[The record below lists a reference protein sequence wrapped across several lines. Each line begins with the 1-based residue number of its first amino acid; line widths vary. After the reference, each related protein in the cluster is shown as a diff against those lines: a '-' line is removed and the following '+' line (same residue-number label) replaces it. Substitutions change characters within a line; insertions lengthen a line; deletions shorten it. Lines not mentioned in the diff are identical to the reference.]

1 LAKIDYLDFVP
12 VLTQQLDANADYTID
27 YLDPGTGVAGRV
39 EAENLNFTGS
49 YSIDNESFASGG
61 KLVET
66 SDSNIGM
73 TATTT
78 FTGATGFYNIVVGY
92 YDENDGI
99 AQYNAILN
107 GIQELD
113 SWQANLQLGSSSQ
126 STKTFVSRT
135 LGTKVFLNPGDDL
148 QLQAIEGGSDKGN
161 LDFIDFVPYNPAAP
175 IRVEAEYMNASGDY
189 TLEEYS
195 FASSGRVLRSNSSY
209 NTMALKVNT
218 TFTGESGQYS
228 IVVRYF
234 DENDGKAQLSASLGG
249 VVLDSWLADQ
259 NLGSSS
265 VAQQTS
271 VTRTLTRDTGETYFE
286 LDTGDVFELTS
297 SRNSGDYGR
306 IDYVEFIPY
315 DPDATPDPEQNA
327 IELEVEDMQ
336 LTGGQI
342 KTANFAEGGGYVQ
355 TRSSGDDDDDDDD
368 DGGGSQ
374 DQFTAS
380 TLFTGEEGY
389 YDIIVGYYDSNQGQA
404 AVTVKLN
411 EDELDS
417 WLNNQNFG
425 TSQVG
430 VESFTTR
437 TVAQGVYLEKIDVIS
452 IIGREHN
459 GDTVNADYI
468 KLIPVEDPVN
478 PDTPVT
484 PPPEISESDNGD
496 VMRGGAG
503 NDQLFGDEGNDLLYG
518 EDEYDTPNSSNA
530 GNDTV
535 VGGSGEDVLYGNSGD
550 DFLYGDEMAIAE
562 SAPESTE
569 TSTETT
575 KTEPVQSLPDGKVYN
590 GHLYTVLDSG
600 LSKVDA
606 LMKAEELG
614 GTLAIADNTNEAT
627 WIERNFADSIQQDRL
642 IVEID
647 ISADLKQLMSA
658 QNTTITLSQTTQTSL
673 YNNSIVYNGSLY
685 LLSEA
690 TTWVKAQ
697 AQAENLGGNL
707 VAINDGAENQFLL
720 DNFGTQSDW
729 LWTGLTDQNQEGVF
743 EWASGEKVTYTNWAP
758 GQPYDGGGQDYAILN
773 GKGQGWDDNQGTFLW
788 QGIIEIDVS
797 TLSTSSTTTTT
808 TTKTVDTS
816 TTTTEKS
823 LSVDGGKDILT
834 GNSGNDNLFGSAG
847 DDLLNG
853 TDQVSIGIGE
863 QDILTGG
870 DGAER
875 FILGDT
881 DHAYY
886 VGQGDLDYAT
896 LTDFDSNTDTLAL
909 HGSIGDY
916 QQTRQGNDLWLSY
929 QNDLIAVLQNTST
942 LDLNSFLVTGV

>member
-1 LAKIDYLDFVP
+1 
-12 VLTQQLDANADYTID
+12 
-27 YLDPGTGVAGRV
+27 
-39 EAENLNFTGS
+39 
-49 YSIDNESFASGG
+49 
-61 KLVET
+61 
-66 SDSNIGM
+66 M

-417 WLNNQNFG
+417 WLNNQDFG

-452 IIGREHN
+452 IIGQEHN
-459 GDTVNADYI
+459 GDRVNADYI
-468 KLIPVEDPVN
+468 KLIPVEAP
-478 PDTPVT
+478 TL
-484 PPPEISESDNGD
+484 PPETPETSDSYNGD

-503 NDQLFGDEGNDLLYG
+503 SDQLFGDEGNDLLYG

-550 DFLYGDEMAIAE
+550 DFLYGDEMDGTTTVVKSPATLSFQQGVNSYSGTVDTMLEENSSNANN
-562 SAPESTE
+562 SSD
-569 TSTETT
+569 TSL
-575 KTEPVQSLPDGKVYN
+575 KVDINSDDDDGSVKVQSL
-590 GHLYTVLDSG
+590 
-600 LSKVDA
+600 
-606 LMKAEELG
+606 MRFE
-614 GTLAIADNTNEAT
+614 
-627 WIERNFADSIQQDRL
+627 
-642 IVEID
+642 D
-647 ISADLKQLMSA
+647 I
-658 QNTTITLSQTTQTSL
+658 
-673 YNNSIVYNGSLY
+673 
-685 LLSEA
+685 
-690 TTWVKAQ
+690 
-697 AQAENLGGNL
+697 
-707 VAINDGAENQFLL
+707 
-720 DNFGTQSDW
+720 FGTQAGQIAPDDTINSAV
-729 LWTGLTDQNQEGVF
+729 LEIKVGN
-743 EWASGEKVTYTNWAP
+743 SGNSIELYEMQQNWADTDTWNSLDKGIQANGMEAALNP
-758 GQPYDGGGQDYAILN
+758 VAIT
-773 GKGQGWDDNQGTFLW
+773 GSVST
-788 QGIIEIDVS
+788 GILTIDVTAS
-797 TLSTSSTTTTT
+797 LKAWQENPNANHGWAFLPTGSDRVDFFSAESSWAPRLV
-808 TTKTVDTS
+808 VDVNQS
-816 TTTTEKS
+816 S
-823 LSVDGGKDILT
+823 SASADGSKDILT
-834 GNSGNDNLFGSAG
+834 GNSGNDNLFGGAG
-847 DDLLNG
+847 DDILNG

-870 DGAER
+870 DGADSL
-875 FILGDT
+875 ILGDA

-886 VGQGDLDYAT
+886 FGQGDLDYAT
-896 LTDFDSNTDTLAL
+896 LTDFDPNIDTLKL
-909 HGSIGDY
+909 YDSIGDY
-916 QQTRQGNDLWLSY
+916 QQTQQGNDLWLSY

-942 LDLNSFLVTGV
+942 LDLNGFLVTGV